1 MTYTNDTLLDDG
13 LMLDAAS
20 GAAPAAVRILA
31 ACHGELNEQAARRLG
46 SAETAFGALLEA
58 APAAPVSASL
68 FERTMAEIEGDDG
81 EPGGEADPASTLPR
95 PLQRVLPQG
104 EGLDWRPRFGGMS
117 EIVLDNL
124 CEPGVH
130 ARLLKLP
137 SGGSA
142 PEHTHGG
149 DEITLVL
156 TGSFRDEV
164 SRYAAGEVCHAASGH
179 MHKPV
184 VDSDEDCICFVVEFG
199 PLRPT
204 NPVLAMASSVL
215 GRIF

>member
-1 MTYTNDTLLDDG
+1 MMYDTKTLLDDG

-20 GAAPAAVRILA
+20 GAAPAAVRVLA
-31 ACHGELNEQAARRLG
+31 ACHRELNADAAQRLG
-46 SAETAFGALLEA
+46 SAEAAFGVLLET
-58 APAAPVSASL
+58 APAASVSAGL
-68 FERTMAEIEGDDG
+68 LDRILVELDADGADAEPGDDPW
-81 EPGGEADPASTLPR
+81 PGMPRALHAALPEDPAP
-95 PLQRVLPQG
+95 
-104 EGLDWRPRFGGMS
+104 DWRPRFGGMS
-117 EIVLDNL
+117 EIVLDKL

-156 TGSFRDEV
+156 AGSFRDEV
-164 SRYAAGEVCHAASGH
+164 SRYRAGEVCHAASGH
-179 MHKPV
+179 MHQPV
-184 VDSDEDCICFVVEFG
+184 VDSDEDCICLVVEFG

-204 NPVLAMASSVL
+204 NPVLALAGSVL